1 VEAVEITYDPNI
13 VAYEDLV
20 TLFWQQIDPTDA
32 GGQFHDRGTS
42 YQTAIFY
49 VNEQQKE
56 IAEKSKAELEASDKF
71 KKPIVTPILPA
82 KPFYKAEE
90 EHQHYYK
97 KNQFHYNIYKKGSAR
112 QQFIGAHW
120 HPHVDSRARKAPL
133 SEHAYCVP
141 QERSTEPPLQ
151 QRYWS
156 HDDPGIYVDVVAVV
170 GLLPSIDEFAADG
183 EWGGFTKLIDRK

>member
-1 VEAVEITYDPNI
+1 
-13 VAYEDLV
+13 
-20 TLFWQQIDPTDA
+20 WQQIDPTDA

-49 VNEQQKE
+49 VSEQQKE

-97 KNQFHYNIYKKGSAR
+97 KNQFHYNIYR
-112 QQFIGAHW
+112 NYDEVW
-120 HPHVDSRARKAPL
+120 
-133 SEHAYCVP
+133 
-141 QERSTEPPLQ
+141 
-151 QRYWS
+151 
-156 HDDPGIYVDVVAVV
+156 IYVDIVSGEVLVS
-170 GLLPSIDEFAADG
+170 SIDKFASDC
-183 EWGGFTKLIDRK
+183 WWPSFTKPINKKQVLENVDTTHGMVRTEVRSSEADSHLGHVFEDGPIDKGGLRYCMITEVLCSIKYYALYIVYN

>member
-1 VEAVEITYDPNI
+1 ISGYTGRPGENPTYREVCSDQRGHVEAGEVTDDPNI
-13 VAYEDLV
+13 VGDEGLV

-56 IAEKSKAELEASDKF
+56 IAEKTKAELEASGKF

-90 EHQHYYK
+90 EHQH
-97 KNQFHYNIYKKGSAR
+97 
-112 QQFIGAHW
+112 
-120 HPHVDSRARKAPL
+120 
-133 SEHAYCVP
+133 
-141 QERSTEPPLQ
+141 
-151 QRYWS
+151 
-156 HDDPGIYVDVVAVV
+156 
-170 GLLPSIDEFAADG
+170 
-183 EWGGFTKLIDRK
+183 